1 MTLREYIAGINNF
14 AKQNPQ
20 ALDYIVVHASDDEG
34 NHFYPVL
41 FGPTQGVY
49 ENGDF
54 VDQMNQED
62 IKNKTVNAVCI
73 N

>member
-14 AKQNPQ
+14 AKQHPQ

-34 NHFYPVL
+34 NYFYPVL

-49 ENGDF
+49 EDCNF
-54 VDQMNQED
+54 VDQVNLED